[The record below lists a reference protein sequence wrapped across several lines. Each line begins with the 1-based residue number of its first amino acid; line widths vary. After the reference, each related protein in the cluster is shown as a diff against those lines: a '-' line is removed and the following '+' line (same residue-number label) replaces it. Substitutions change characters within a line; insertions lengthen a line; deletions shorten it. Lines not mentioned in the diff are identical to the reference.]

1 MIFVKTGDIIQ
12 LFFKAS
18 AKIQLDIVS
27 KYMKLHAKGKRI
39 KKFDLVVP
47 GYTVSWWK
55 LLKMESQD
63 LSYKVFRN
71 KISTQSSKDFLAD
84 IFHTNTSL
92 GVEYFP
98 SAASRKS

>member
-1 MIFVKTGDIIQ
+1 
-12 LFFKAS
+12 
-18 AKIQLDIVS
+18 
-27 KYMKLHAKGKRI
+27 MKLHAKGKRI

-55 LLKMESQD
+55 LPKMES
-63 LSYKVFRN
+63 LRRFLETKSLHSPV
-71 KISTQSSKDFLAD
+71 KIFLAD